1 MSATP
6 DDRNETSGSLFG
18 AEGAFAVSAAAVGKG
33 SASENQQ
40 HEERGRRCAAFLR
53 RWTSG
58 KKLTRTEM
66 SEIQHL
72 LPPGILATPP
82 SASTS
87 YRHRYDFYATALSC
101 HVRNIKRYVQI
112 GRAISPEP
120 ELPPF
125 DDPPAFLGWWQ
136 RRMKHAPNERV
147 LAYARSVAT
156 APAGSSASAASDAV
170 RSSTSSSDSAQSPP
184 PSSTSTVSAPASSP
198 PLSTTPPMP
207 PSAPPLGFAFA
218 GVGGFEASV
227 IELRATTA
235 AAQDRLRR
243 AMNAT
248 PHDESLVTSCTTAVS
263 KQLELLR
270 KAENDLFDMQQKRGE
285 LLPRSEVREDWRT
298 LLAALRQMR
307 ERMADNVVASLSTL
321 AAFTPE
327 ALVHVRTAVI
337 AERLREDQLLR
348 GSVHWRQSS
357 DA

>member
-1 MSATP
+1 MA
-6 DDRNETSGSLFG
+6 
-18 AEGAFAVSAAAVGKG
+18 
-33 SASENQQ
+33 
-40 HEERGRRCAAFLR
+40 
-53 RWTSG
+53 
-58 KKLTRTEM
+58 
-66 SEIQHL
+66 EIQHL
-72 LPPGILATPP
+72 LPAGLLAHPP
-82 SASTS
+82 AASTS
-87 YRHRYDFYATALSC
+87 YRHSYDFYATALGC
-101 HVRNIKRYVQI
+101 DVRNIKRYVRI
-112 GRAISPEP
+112 GRAVSPEP
-120 ELPPF
+120 ELPPL

-147 LAYARSVAT
+147 LAYART
-156 APAGSSASAASDAV
+156 GAGSSSAVSDAV
-170 RSSTSSSDSAQSPP
+170 RSSSPSAA
-184 PSSTSTVSAPASSP
+184 TAAGAALSALPLPAPTPPASATS
-198 PLSTTPPMP
+198 

-248 PHDESLVTSCTTAVS
+248 PHDESLVTSCTSAVS

-298 LLAALRQMR
+298 LLAAFRQMR
-307 ERMADNVVASLSTL
+307 ERMADNIVGALSTRGT
-321 AAFTPE
+321 FTPE
-327 ALVHVRTAVI
+327 SLDHVRTAVL

>member
-1 MSATP
+1 MSAPTE
-6 DDRNETSGSLFG
+6 NKTEASGSLFG
-18 AEGAFAVSAAAVGKG
+18 AAGVQSPSDAAVGKG
-33 SASENQQ
+33 SVSGNQQ
-40 HEERGRRCAAFLR
+40 HEERGRRCAALLR

-58 KKLTRTEM
+58 KKLTPPEM

-72 LPPGILATPP
+72 LPPGILANPP
-82 SASTS
+82 AASTS
-87 YRHRYDFYATALSC
+87 YRHAYDFYATALGC
-101 HVRNIKRYVQI
+101 DVRNIKRYVQI

-147 LAYARSVAT
+147 LAYARSAT
-156 APAGSSASAASDAV
+156 PPAGSASATSDAA
-170 RSSTSSSDSAQSPP
+170 RSATSTSATAD
-184 PSSTSTVSAPASSP
+184 ASR
-198 PLSTTPPMP
+198 STTPVAASGATP
-207 PSAPPLGFAFA
+207 PAGTPPAPPLGFAFA
-218 GVGGFEASV
+218 GVGGFENSV

-243 AMNAT
+243 AMNAI

-285 LLPRSEVREDWRT
+285 LLPRTEVREDWRT

-307 ERMADNVVASLSTL
+307 ERMADNIVAHLSTL

-327 ALVHVRTAVI
+327 ALSHVRAAVLS
-337 AERLREDQLLR
+337 ERLREDQLLR
-348 GSVHWRQSS
+348 GSVHWRQSP